1 MISPK
6 LARKCDLARELNET
20 LMASPQAQK
29 DKFEDAFQ
37 LIVDAAAANI
47 GSKWNGR
54 YNWVDPPGKTVSQPK
69 VDTIVNKLP
78 EELKEQYEDLLNNF
92 KHNRL

>member
-1 MISPK
+1 M
-6 LARKCDLARELNET
+6 AF
-20 LMASPQAQK
+20 MASTQEQK
-29 DKFEDAFQ
+29 DKFEDGFQ
-37 LIVDAAAANI
+37 QIIDAAPVNV

-54 YNWVDPPGKTVSQPK
+54 YNWMDPLGKTVSQPK
-69 VDTIVNKLP
+69 VETVVKKLP

>member
-1 MISPK
+1 MEIHPK
-6 LARKCDLARELNET
+6 MRPSSEYKRNY
-20 LMASPQAQK
+20 MASPQEQK
-29 DKFEDAFQ
+29 DKFEDGFQ
-37 LIVDAAAANI
+37 QIVDSAPGNI

-54 YNWVDPPGKTVSQPK
+54 YNWVDPPGKTASQPK

-78 EELKEQYEDLLNNF
+78 EELKEQYDDLLNNF